1 MAKLKV
7 IAVAVYSNPRVRK
20 DVWDIV
26 KVVAG
31 VVAARYGI
39 KLA

>member
-1 MAKLKV
+1 MAKIKD
-7 IAVAVYSNPRVRK
+7 IAVTVAKNQRVRK

-31 VVAARYGI
+31 VIAARYGI
-39 KLA
+39 KLV

>member
-1 MAKLKV
+1 MASIKETAK
-7 IAVAVYSNPRVRK
+7 AVYLNPRVRK

-31 VVAARYGI
+31 VIAARYGI